1 MMTHSNTVSSTRL
14 LAIML
19 MVMLTL
25 VSNIS
30 LAQTKSLS
38 SIFDDEPQF
47 LKVEDAF
54 IMDFTQQQN
63 HQARRKFQR
72 NSNRRTPKHK
82 LIG

>member
-1 MMTHSNTVSSTRL
+1 MMSHSNTVSPTRL

-54 IMDFTQQQN
+54 IMDFTQQDDELVVNWTIADGYYLYQK
-63 HQARRKFQR
+63 QF
-72 NSNRRTPKHK
+72 
-82 LIG
+82 

>member
-1 MMTHSNTVSSTRL
+1 MMSHSNTVSSTRL

-54 IMDFTQQQN
+54 IMDFTQQDDELVVN
-63 HQARRKFQR
+63 W
-72 NSNRRTPKHK
+72 T
-82 LIG
+82 

>member
-1 MMTHSNTVSSTRL
+1 MMSHSNTVSSTRL

-54 IMDFTQQQN
+54 IMDFTQQDDL
-63 HQARRKFQR
+63 
-72 NSNRRTPKHK
+72 S
-82 LIG
+82 LIHI